1 MGSHYLFTGFQSNGQ
16 ASSVS
21 HVNSHQH
28 QRAVGLLL
36 NAPRATVKTQRR
48 VVGGGAHQKM

>member
-16 ASSVS
+16 ASSVC